1 MTDLAWAGRAC
12 RDVTASALQVHGAI
26 GFALESGLHRYFRW
40 ANTVQ
45 VWADAVRRALAQE

>member
-1 MTDLAWAGRAC
+1 MGGTGLSR
-12 RDVTASALQVHGAI
+12 RTASALQVHGAI